1 MNLKEHRIYIHFSKP
16 WRLVGCTKDEIGLF
30 VASLVLFFLVKPRL
44 IGAILCVGCFV
55 GIWAL
60 KSFKKRMDG
69 FSVMSALHWYLGVR
83 PKGSRYWPESHKKWW
98 LS

>member
-16 WRLVGCTKDEIGLF
+16 WRLIGFTKDEISLF
-30 VASLVLFFLVKPRL
+30 LFGFFMFGLVKPRL
-44 IGAILCVGCFV
+44 MGFILFVCCLV
-55 GIWAL
+55 GIWGV
-60 KSFKKRMDG
+60 KRFKKRTEG

-83 PKGSRYWPESHKKWW
+83 PKGSPFWPESHKKWW